1 MSVSGLFVAATVISP
16 PLPQPPRTPIRSSL
30 TAAAYL
36 IKLSTGNRGRQEG
49 AAGRNTNQEPRGPL
63 AALPARLAAAI
74 SQAVQV
80 TEINGN
86 G

>member
-16 PLPQPPRTPIRSSL
+16 PLPPTPPH

-36 IKLSTGNRGRQEG
+36 IKVSTGNRGRREG

-63 AALPARLAAAI
+63 AALPTRLAAAI
-74 SQAVQV
+74 LQAVQV